1 VAALMQR
8 VAVVPAPRTRFAALV
23 VAPSTGRRH
32 RLVGQLRGMGARDVI
47 EVTSSAE
54 ARVRSRRDGTQ
65 DLCVIDGSTLD
76 APVLPLISALRGLG
90 WTRFVLLTP
99 RDDAYAVRAALG
111 AGIRGYTV
119 VTPETPGSARSTR
132 RPRRGSPDELSDR
145 EVEVLEL
152 VADGRSN
159 KEIGEE
165 LGLSALTVKS
175 HLARIARKLGT
186 GDRAELVARAMR
198 SALID

>member
-1 VAALMQR
+1 MQR
-8 VAVVPAPRTRFAALV
+8 TAVMPAPRTRFAALL
-23 VAPSTGRRH
+23 VAPATGRRQ
-32 RLVGQLRGMGARDVI
+32 RLAGQLRGMGARDVA
-47 EVTSSAE
+47 EVSTGAE
-54 ARVRSRRDGTQ
+54 ARVRARREGTA

-76 APVLPLISALRGLG
+76 APVLPLISTLRGLG
-90 WTRFVLLTP
+90 WSRFVLLTP
-99 RDDAYAVRAALG
+99 RDDPYAVRAALG

-119 VTPETPGSARSTR
+119 VTAETVVSVRNAR

-159 KEIGEE
+159 KEIGDA

-175 HLARIARKLGT
+175 HLARISRKLGT

-198 SALID
+198 AALIV